1 MGSCIS
7 SNTKTLALLVLP
19 VGTPIPSSLAFIQ
32 QFLACPEGADSIG
45 HRILRTIP
53 GSLGAVNTV
62 HAQMAVFRHQSWL
75 TWMLAKKAI
84 PRCCTVVQ
92 KAFQLSGNGDA
103 GFS

>member
-19 VGTPIPSSLAFIQ
+19 VGTPIPSFLVFIQ
-32 QFLACPEGADSIG
+32 QFLACPDGADSIG

-62 HAQMAVFRHQSWL
+62 HARLAVFRHQSWL
-75 TWMLAKKAI
+75 TWMLTKK
-84 PRCCTVVQ
+84 PSPLWYGRSEGLS
-92 KAFQLSGNGDA
+92 AFR
-103 GFS
+103 